1 MSAQTLTAATVTPWR
16 PSTDTADMA
25 LRMCRAE
32 RRAEALA
39 AAIRL
44 LCDDGTPAQREAAG
58 LVRAILDDALL

>member
-1 MSAQTLTAATVTPWR
+1 MTTQTLTTTVVPRR
-16 PSTDTADMA
+16 PSTDTADLA

-44 LCDDGTPAQREAAG
+44 LCEDGTPAQRQAAG
-58 LVRAILDDALL
+58 LVRAMLDEALL

>member
-1 MSAQTLTAATVTPWR
+1 MSAQTLATTTVALRR
-16 PSTDTADMA
+16 PSTDTGDLA

-44 LCDDGTPAQREAAG
+44 LCDEGTPDQRQAAG
-58 LVRAILDDALL
+58 LVRAILDDVLL